1 MKFVRKKSD
10 GAEIKK
16 LKLPPWKVLIVDDEP
31 DVHSMTSLSLQK
43 FKFAGKNLQIFQ
55 AVSGI
60 EAQEILAAE
69 PNMAVALI
77 DIVMET
83 DDAGLRLVDF
93 IRNELKYSLI
103 RLIIRTG
110 QPGMAPEKE
119 VIERYDIDDY
129 KDKTELTAQKLYT
142 AMRTALKSYRDLSTL
157 DANRKGLRKILD
169 AAPELYHPQSINQFF
184 NGVLTQ
190 IIGLCNL
197 GENSLISTVNNGL
210 VIAANNNQIAVQSGT
225 GRFAKMDD
233 NPEVKA
239 ITKTCLDNLL
249 GKPSNEQL
257 PPDALMIPLEV
268 HKKPMGFVYLENAQH
283 LSKAD
288 QDIIYIMVNQCA
300 TALEN
305 LQLYL
310 ELKEANRQ
318 TSYMLSI
325 AEQARKMAEAANSAK
340 STFLAQ
346 MSHELRTPLNAIL
359 GYSDMIQEEAL
370 DSGCE
375 ELLPDLD
382 KVQMAGR
389 ELLDIISNILD
400 ISKIEA
406 DKLELNLTEF
416 AVTDL
421 INEVVTTIQ
430 PIVKIKGNRL
440 KLESGN
446 KLGTLYADYHKVKQ
460 VLFNILNN
468 AVKFTNEG
476 TITFT
481 ITRHQKIP
489 PPELN
494 PLEKGKTDGGEG
506 KTEPQ
511 SLSKGE
517 TEHTHLEKHEI
528 ELLPLEKVKT
538 DIPILENGK
547 IEFPPLGK
555 IPPLKNGKTEFPV
568 LEKDKTEFPRLKTSE
583 TQSPPLEKEGKEA
596 FSRLKT
602 SETQSAP
609 LEKEGKDALSDWLF
623 FQIADTGIGIP
634 SEKLNMVFEAFT
646 QADNSTTR
654 EFGGT
659 GLGLAISEHF
669 CKTMGG
675 KISVC
680 STQGEGTTFT
690 VQLPAQVSVK

>member
-1 MKFVRKKSD
+1 MKLVRKKKESG
-10 GAEIKK
+10 GADIKKPK

-31 DVHSMTSLSLQK
+31 DVHSMTSLSLQT
-43 FKFAGKNLQIFQ
+43 FKFAGKTLQIFQ

-60 EAQEILAAE
+60 EAREILAAE

-77 DIVMET
+77 DVVMET

-110 QPGMAPEKE
+110 QPGMAPENE

-142 AMRTALKSYRDLSTL
+142 SMRAALKSYRDLSIL

-210 VIAANNNQIAVQSGT
+210 VITANNNKIAVQSGT
-225 GRFAKMDD
+225 GRFAKVDE
-233 NPEVKA
+233 NPEVEA
-239 ITKTCLDNLL
+239 ITKTCLDNIL
-249 GKPSNEQL
+249 GKQSNEQL
-257 PPDALMIPLEV
+257 PPGALMIPLEV
-268 HKKPMGFVYLENAQH
+268 HKNPVGFVYLESAQH

-288 QDIIYIMVNQCA
+288 QDIIHIMANQCA

-325 AEQARKMAEAANSAK
+325 AEHARKMAEAANRAK
-340 STFLAQ
+340 ITFLAK

-375 ELLPDLD
+375 ELIPDLD

-389 ELLDIISNILD
+389 QLLDIISNILD

-421 INEVVTTIQ
+421 IKEVVTTIQ

-440 KLESGN
+440 KVESGN
-446 KLGTLYADYHKVKQ
+446 QLGTLYADYHKVRQ

-468 AVKFTNEG
+468 AVKFTNQG

-481 ITRHQKIP
+481 ITRRRQKIP
-489 PPELN
+489 PTELS
-494 PLEKGKTDGGEG
+494 PVDGGEG
-506 KTEPQ
+506 KTEQQP
-511 SLSKGE
+511 LPKGE
-517 TEHTHLEKHEI
+517 TEHTHLEKHEM
-528 ELLPLEKVKT
+528 EL
-538 DIPILENGK
+538 
-547 IEFPPLGK
+547 
-555 IPPLKNGKTEFPV
+555 
-568 LEKDKTEFPRLKTSE
+568 PRFKTSE
-583 TQSPPLEKEGKEA
+583 TQSPPLEKEGKEE
-596 FSRLKT
+596 S
-602 SETQSAP
+602 
-609 LEKEGKDALSDWLF
+609 SDWLF
-623 FQIADTGIGIP
+623 FQIADTGMGIP

-646 QADNSTTR
+646 QADNSSTR

-669 CKTMGG
+669 CKAMGG